1 MEVNSKIR
9 VGQLVRIK
17 SRQYQSKLPCPSGL
31 YLVVSKIGPN
41 CELIPVDNKTNGE
54 SRRYWTEQGLSVYA

>member
-9 VGQLVRIK
+9 VGQLVRIN
-17 SRQYQSKLPCPSGL
+17 SQRVINPNGL
-31 YLVVSKIGPN
+31 NLVVAKHGPN
-41 CELIPVDNKTNGE
+41 CELIPVNKETNGE